1 MRDVDSDFGTIT
13 TAAPSSGAASYAEFP
28 YGINAGEGGNLGKI
42 CKLYVRVK
50 VEGSKAVPS
59 TDTITIQVLH
69 KEDTGAGTLL
79 ATHSEPAKAM
89 AVGDSFVFELPAE
102 HKQYIS
108 LKGAASATA
117 GITLHAYI
125 EMGERD

>member
-13 TAAPSSGAASYAEFP
+13 TTAPASGAASYVDFP

-50 VEGSKAVPS
+50 VEGSKAVPN

-79 ATHSEPAKAM
+79 TTHSEPAKAM
-89 AVGDSFVFELPAE
+89 AVGDSFVFDLPDE

-108 LKGAASATA
+108 LKGAASTTA
-117 GITLHAYI
+117 GIVLHAYI
-125 EMGERD
+125 EMGERG

>member
-1 MRDVDSDFGTIT
+1 MRDVDSDFGTIN
-13 TAAPSSGAASYAEFP
+13 TAASAAYTEFP

-50 VEGSKAVPS
+50 IEGSKAVPAS
-59 TDTITIQVLH
+59 DTISIQVLH
-69 KEDTGAGTLL
+69 KADTGAGTLL
-79 ATHSEPAKAM
+79 ITHSEPAKAM

-102 HKQYIS
+102 HEQYIS
-108 LKGAASATA
+108 LKGAASTTS

-125 EMGERD
+125 EMGERG